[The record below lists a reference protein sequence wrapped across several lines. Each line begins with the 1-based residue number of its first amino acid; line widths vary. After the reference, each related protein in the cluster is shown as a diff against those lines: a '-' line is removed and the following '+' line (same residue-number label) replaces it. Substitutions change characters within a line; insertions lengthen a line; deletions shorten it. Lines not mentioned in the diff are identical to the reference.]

1 MSNNIYVFS
10 DSTSENYKMFYGGST
25 SGRTVEAKIERLD
38 VKSRDQLIA
47 NAMLRAPRDS
57 YILCAYGPLQTT
69 MTKKAMF
76 DALEHVI
83 EKIIDFDVFYL
94 TIYSDDCPLRTDISD
109 YEDMTFERSMSP
121 HGTECILIS
130 PQGINKILNMIK
142 GREGRGFDFYLNSA
156 AEKMMLYTSSP
167 PMMMVDNSKRTKDTE
182 LIKSSV
188 CREVITAHKP
198 LKLTKAYTG
207 NMNLCWFFII
217 IVFILFVAAMILSFD
232 TEPKTSVSLSLG
244 DKRDA
249 EPAGKQNAAELLS
262 PYST

>member
-1 MSNNIYVFS
+1 MNNIYVFS

-25 SGRTVEAKIERLD
+25 SGRTVEAKIERIE

-69 MTKKAMF
+69 MGKKEIF

-83 EKIIDFDVFYL
+83 EQIVDFDVFYL

-109 YEDMTFERSMSP
+109 YENMTFERSLSP

-130 PQGINKILNMIK
+130 PQGVNKILNNIK
-142 GREGRGFDFYLNSA
+142 GREGRGFDFYLNAA

-167 PMMMVDNSKRTKDTE
+167 PMIMVDSSKRSKDTE
-182 LIKSSV
+182 LVKSSV
-188 CREVITAHKP
+188 CREVISAEKP
-198 LKLTKAYTG
+198 LKLTQAYNG

-217 IVFILFVAAMILSFD
+217 IVFILFVAAMVLSFD
-232 TEPKTSVSLSLG
+232 TELKSSKALPLG
-244 DKRDA
+244 EVKRDA
-249 EPAGKQNAAELLS
+249 EHAGLENPAELLS